1 MLIYLFYL
9 HQGLFS
15 YNFFTLGLFFCNN
28 YFLFFKFLVCIVWYN
43 SSHGGGKEHVR
54 NLSKELELYESN
66 AELLKVLAHPVRLC
80 IVKGLIERG
89 PSNVSTMYTGLNMP
103 QSTIS
108 QHLAK
113 LKALKSFLVK
123 EKDWKFITK

>member
-1 MLIYLFYL
+1 MLETF
-9 HQGLFS
+9 Q
-15 YNFFTLGLFFCNN
+15 
-28 YFLFFKFLVCIVWYN
+28 
-43 SSHGGGKEHVR
+43 KEI
-54 NLSKELELYESN
+54 ELYESN

-113 LKALKSFLVK
+113 LKSAKIVSS
-123 EKDWKFITK
+123 EKKRIGNLLQSRKRNNHSTRSRIIRLGTYRQRKRVYSIFFISYL

>member
-1 MLIYLFYL
+1 MLETF
-9 HQGLFS
+9 Q
-15 YNFFTLGLFFCNN
+15 
-28 YFLFFKFLVCIVWYN
+28 
-43 SSHGGGKEHVR
+43 KEI
-54 NLSKELELYESN
+54 ELYESN

-113 LKALKSFLVK
+113 LKALKSFQAK
-123 EKDWKFITK
+123 EKVWKFITK